1 MAAPFDVLRECKRM
15 ATPPHYVQT
24 GCLRSLRINFRGL
37 PIWKIPTPRQRGNGR
52 SSTPPSRSVTSRSEG
67 ALRAD
72 GRAGGRALPAGEQ
85 ILLRGEG
92 VREVLLPLH
101 QPRLGALRLLHRP
114 RLRLP
119 RRAREARPPPPRVS
133 PLPHPRHRAL
143 HEGRAQQDDHGR
155 GRRPLRTHGLL
166 LRIRVRKEGKGTVQ
180 DALLNRPSYAQ
191 VALRESDGSERKEH
205 RA

>member
-1 MAAPFDVLRECKRM
+1 MCKQVVYARY
-15 ATPPHYVQT
+15 AFISG
-24 GCLRSLRINFRGL
+24 GCRF
-37 PIWKIPTPRQRGNGR
+37 GR
-52 SSTPPSRSVTSRSEG
+52 SRHRDNEGTAAHRCRPAGPSPQG
-67 ALRAD
+67 ARGPLRAD
-72 GRAGGRALPAGEQ
+72 GRAGDRAIPAGEQ

-92 VREVLLPLH
+92 VREVFLPLH

-119 RRAREARPPPPRVS
+119 RRAHEARPPPPRVS

-143 HEGRAQQDDHGR
+143 HEGRARQDDHGR
-155 GRRPLRTHGLL
+155 GRRSLRTHGLL
-166 LRIRVRKEGKGTVQ
+166 LRIRVRKKDKGTVQ

-191 VALRESDGSERKEH
+191 VAPLKSDGSERKEH